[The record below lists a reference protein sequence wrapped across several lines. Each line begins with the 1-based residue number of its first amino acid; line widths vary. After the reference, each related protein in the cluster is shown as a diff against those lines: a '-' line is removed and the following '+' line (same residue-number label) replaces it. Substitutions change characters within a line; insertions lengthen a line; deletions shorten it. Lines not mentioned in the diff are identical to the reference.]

1 MKIIIDTERE
11 TKKGL
16 LAAIRML
23 RSLLGKNEDDAAK
36 IAHELPLAPLA
47 PKTGEAER
55 AEEKSKAEEG
65 FINIFAG
72 ELPTRKKENDE
83 LCEDD
88 FDFETY

>member
-1 MKIIIDTERE
+1 MRIIIDTERE
-11 TKKGL
+11 TKTGL

-23 RSLLGKNEDDAAK
+23 RSLLGKNEKDAAK
-36 IAHELPLAPLA
+36 IANELPLA
-47 PKTGEAER
+47 PKTGEVER

-72 ELPTRKKENDE
+72 ELPARKKEE
-83 LCEDD
+83 LSEDD